1 MYPVRTPVPA
11 THTPV
16 MPPMRLPATIRQ
28 KAIYGEAFPLPELAF
43 MRDGAARRGLRMT
56 ILLDQVLDGAE
67 FEEVVLIRPSFRPHR
82 AVTVW
87 RTATCIV
94 AQAAGGQPKAFGGIR
109 AAMDHVFASLPCSA
123 RARRRFS
130 WRYLFSWS

>member
-1 MYPVRTPVPA
+1 MHQPAAVRPKT
-11 THTPV
+11 
-16 MPPMRLPATIRQ
+16 
-28 KAIYGEAFPLPELAF
+28 IYGEAFPLPELAF
-43 MRDGAARRGLRMT
+43 MCAGTARRGLRMT

-87 RTATCIV
+87 RTTNCIV

-109 AAMDHVFASLPCSA
+109 AAMDHVFASLPCGTNV
-123 RARRRFS
+123 RRRFS
-130 WRYLFSWS
+130 WRDLFSWA

>member
-1 MYPVRTPVPA
+1 MHIPAAVRPKT
-11 THTPV
+11 
-16 MPPMRLPATIRQ
+16 
-28 KAIYGEAFPLPELAF
+28 IYGEAFPLPELAF
-43 MRDGAARRGLRMT
+43 MRNGAARNGLRMT

-87 RTATCIV
+87 RTANCII

>member
-1 MYPVRTPVPA
+1 MQIPAAVRPKT
-11 THTPV
+11 
-16 MPPMRLPATIRQ
+16 
-28 KAIYGEAFPLPELAF
+28 IYGEAFPLPELAY
-43 MRDGAARRGLRMT
+43 MRNGATRHGLRMT

-87 RTATCIV
+87 RTANCIV

-109 AAMDHVFASLPCSA
+109 AAMDHVFASLPCA
-123 RARRRFS
+123 APARRRFS
-130 WRYLFSWS
+130 WRSLFSWV